1 MKYSPR
7 GRKESDTTKR
17 LSLFTCFFPRSLAGR
32 CVWEVVVVV
41 AFGKGNCIFN
51 DVEVKQKSRSLW
63 LNHSVQGNGSGNQ
76 ETMGK

>member
-1 MKYSPR
+1 M
-7 GRKESDTTKR
+7 
-17 LSLFTCFFPRSLAGR
+17 
-32 CVWEVVVVV
+32 WEVVVVVV